1 MCPASHIWQD
11 FLSLNG
17 GGGCAGSTAAVAS
30 CWFAVGEMRKRWAN
44 LKVPAASDPPGAA
57 LAGLKLA
64 EIKLTVKSNI
74 TLIQVNLV
82 KLTHHRSSI

>member
-1 MCPASHIWQD
+1 
-11 FLSLNG
+11 
-17 GGGCAGSTAAVAS
+17 
-30 CWFAVGEMRKRWAN
+30 MRKRWAN